1 MYARIIHIQVWR
13 KGRVKKMIWSFG
25 IVFCIVV
32 LAIGC
37 VKKENSRTEHT
48 TEQKYSKSFGEFY
61 VSSKW
66 GESQEHSTDDVFFYV
81 KEGTEKQRQPDNIA
95 VSIGKNPYSKEE
107 SESFKEAIKKQIS
120 EQLSGYSNVTMT
132 ASGFQSGDNTVY
144 LFTVEENDT
153 GLITNQFYIVGEK
166 KYCLVQESNFDKSE
180 ECDEVTKSLVESF
193 KWK

>member
-1 MYARIIHIQVWR
+1 M
-13 KGRVKKMIWSFG
+13 KKMIWTLG

-32 LAIGC
+32 LVIGC
-37 VKKENSRTEHT
+37 SKKENSRKENIE
-48 TEQKYSKSFGEFY
+48 EQKYIKTFGEY
-61 VSSKW
+61 CVSKQW
-66 GESQEHSTDDVFFYV
+66 IENKEHSTDDMFFYV

-95 VSIGKNPYSKEE
+95 VTIGENKYSKEE
-107 SESFKEAIKKQIS
+107 SERFKEAIQQQIS
-120 EQLSGYSNVTMT
+120 EQLSGYSDVTLT

-144 LFTVEENDT
+144 LFTVAENDT
-153 GLITNQFYIVGEK
+153 GLITNQYYIVGEK

>member
-1 MYARIIHIQVWR
+1 M
-13 KGRVKKMIWSFG
+13 KKMIWSFG

>member
-1 MYARIIHIQVWR
+1 MKR
-13 KGRVKKMIWSFG
+13 MIWTFG
-25 IVFCIVV
+25 IMLCIVV
-32 LAIGC
+32 LAMGC
-37 VKKENSRTEHT
+37 GKKGDLRKERTM
-48 TEQKYSKSFGEFY
+48 EQKYSKSFGEYY

-66 GESQEHSTDDVFFYV
+66 VENKEHSTDSMFFYV
-81 KEGTEKQRQPDNIA
+81 QEGTEEQEQPDNIA

-107 SESFKEAIKKQIS
+107 SEKFKEVIQKQIS
-120 EQLSGYSNVTMT
+120 EQLSGYSDVTMT

-153 GLITNQFYIVGEK
+153 GLITNQFYIVGEE

-180 ECDEVTKSLVESF
+180 ECNSVAKKLVESF